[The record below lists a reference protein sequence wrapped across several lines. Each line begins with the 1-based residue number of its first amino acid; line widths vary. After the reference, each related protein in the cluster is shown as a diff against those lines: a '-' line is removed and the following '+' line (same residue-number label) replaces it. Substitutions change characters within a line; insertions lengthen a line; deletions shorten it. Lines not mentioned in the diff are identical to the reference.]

1 MRALLLV
8 LFMLFAA
15 PALTPAGAQVAEE
28 DELTTTITN
37 EVAPET
43 DTASADRLREIYAQ
57 LEGLEAVEVGVSAG
71 VVTLTGEALNEEQAG
86 RAVRIARRIDGVV
99 AVQDSVVRTLDVT
112 DNIGE
117 FGTRAEKWWS
127 EFLNALPLLLI
138 GLGTWIAFIVLGRV
152 VGRKVGH
159 REGRLAKLTP
169 NPFLAEVAGTL
180 LKFLFVV
187 VGLVIALNIVGA
199 SGLVATILGGAGVLG
214 IAFGFA
220 IRDTLENYIASIL
233 LSLRQPFRAG
243 DHIVIN
249 GDQEGRV
256 ARLTSRATVLVT
268 LNGNHLRI
276 PNSDVF
282 KGTILNYTTNPQRR
296 FTFRLGVDSADDPVS
311 AIDRGLARI
320 REFPFILA
328 DPAPGAD
335 IIEVGDSSILIEYRA
350 WIDQTRSALGKSR
363 SAVIQAVKN
372 TLEESGFSLPEPIY
386 RLRIDGLDAGGLPK
400 AVKAQVR
407 EVTPDVPNTTDV
419 HPGDGIEDAVEAE
432 GEKANLLSDTAAVE

>member
-1 MRALLLV
+1 MRALLIL
-8 LFMLFAA
+8 LALLFAA
-15 PALTPAGAQVAEE
+15 PGFAQIAEE
-28 DELTTTITN
+28 EELTTTITN
-37 EVAPET
+37 EVAPEA
-43 DTASADRLREIYAQ
+43 DRDSAERLREIYAQ
-57 LEGLEAVEVGVSAG
+57 LEGLQAVEVGVSAG
-71 VVTLTGEALNEEQAG
+71 VVTLTGEALNEEQAL
-86 RAVRIARRIDGVV
+86 RAVRIARRIDGTV
-99 AVQDSVVRTLDVT
+99 AVQDSIVRTLDVT

-117 FGTRAEKWWS
+117 FGERAQGWWS

-138 GLGTWIAFIVLGRV
+138 GLGTWLAFIIAGRVLG
-152 VGRKVGH
+152 KKIGH

-187 VGLVIALNIVGA
+187 IGLVVALNIIGA
-199 SGLVATILGGAGVLG
+199 SSLVATILGGAGVLG

-249 GDQEGRV
+249 GTQEGRV
-256 ARLTSRATVLVT
+256 ARLTSRATILVT
-268 LNGNHLRI
+268 LDGNHLRI

-296 FTFRLGVDSADDPVS
+296 FRFSLGVDSADDPVS

-320 REFPFILA
+320 REFPFILK
-328 DPAPGAD
+328 DPAPKAK
-335 IIEVGDSSILIEYRA
+335 IIEGGDSSIQIEYRA
-350 WIDQTRSALGKSR
+350 WIDQTDADLDKSR

-400 AVKAQVR
+400 AVKAAVR

>member
-1 MRALLLV
+1 MRALLIAL
-8 LFMLFAA
+8 LLLFAA
-15 PALTPAGAQVAEE
+15 PGFAQIAEE
-28 DELTTTITN
+28 DELTTTIAA
-37 EVAPET
+37 EVEPDT
-43 DTASADRLREIYAQ
+43 DAASAERLREIYAQ
-57 LEGLEAVEVGVSAG
+57 LEGLEDVEVGVSAG
-71 VVTLTGEALNEEQAG
+71 VVTLTGEALNEEQAQ

-99 AVQDSVVRTLDVT
+99 AVQDSVTRTLDVT

-117 FGTRAEKWWS
+117 FNDRAEKWWS
-127 EFLNALPLLLI
+127 EFLNAVPLLLI
-138 GLGTWIAFIVLGRV
+138 GLGTWLAFILLGRF

-159 REGRLAKLTP
+159 REGRLARLTP

-180 LKFLFVV
+180 LKFLFVLI
-187 VGLVIALNIVGA
+187 GLVIALNIIGA
-199 SGLVATILGGAGVLG
+199 SGLVTTILGGAGVLG

-220 IRDTLENYIASIL
+220 IRDTLENYISSIL

-249 GDQEGRV
+249 GTQEGRV

-268 LNGNHLRI
+268 LDGNHLRI
-276 PNSDVF
+276 PNADVF

-296 FTFRLGVDSADDPVS
+296 FRFTLGVDSADDPVS

-320 REFPFILA
+320 REFPFVLR
-328 DPAPGAD
+328 DPPPKAD
-335 IIEVGDSSILIEYRA
+335 IVEVGDSSILIDYRA
-350 WIDQTRSALGKSR
+350 WIDQTDSDLGKSR

-400 AVKAQVR
+400 AVKAQVK
-407 EVTPDVPNTTDV
+407 EVTPDVPNSTDV
-419 HPGDGIEDAVEAE
+419 HPGDGITDVVEAE